1 MKATGIVRR
10 VDSLGRVVI
19 PKEIR
24 QTLRIREGCP
34 LEIYTDRDGS
44 VTFRKYSP
52 MGELSDLAQQACDAI
67 RSVTGFPA
75 AVADPD
81 RILAVSG
88 PSRQAL
94 MDRPCSH
101 GLEQLMERRSFY
113 ARRGGTAVF
122 PASPTDSPEICQAQ
136 PILCQGDLIGCVML
150 LGDCAPG
157 CDDAHQLLLGA
168 MADFLGRQL
177 EP

>member
-52 MGELSDLAQQACDAI
+52 MGELSELARQACDAI
-67 RSVTGFPA
+67 RSSTGCGTA
-75 AVADPD
+75 IADPD
-81 RILAVSG
+81 RILAASG
-88 PSRQAL
+88 PFRQAL
-94 MDRPCSH
+94 ADRPCSH
-101 GLEQLMERRSFY
+101 GLEQLMEQRSFY
-113 ARRGGTAVF
+113 ARHGGPAIF

-150 LGDCAPG
+150 LGDCAPDCG
-157 CDDAHQLLLGA
+157 EAHRLLLQA
-168 MADFLGRQL
+168 IADFLGRQM

>member
-10 VDSLGRVVI
+10 VDGLGRVVI

-52 MGELSDLAQQACDAI
+52 MGELSELAQQACDAI
-67 RSVTGFPA
+67 RSGTGCPA
-75 AVADPD
+75 AIADPD

-88 PSRQAL
+88 PFRQAL
-94 MDRPCSH
+94 ADRPCSQ
-101 GLEQLMERRSFY
+101 GLEQLMKQRSSY
-113 ARRGGTAVF
+113 SHREGPAIF
-122 PASPTDSPEICQAQ
+122 PASLTESPEICQAQ
-136 PILCQGDLIGCVML
+136 PILCQGDLIGCVMT
-150 LGDCAPG
+150 LGNPAGAAQD
-157 CDDAHQLLLGA
+157 HLLLLRT
-168 MADFLGRQL
+168 MADFLGRQM

>member
-52 MGELSDLAQQACDAI
+52 MGELSALAQQACDAI
-67 RSVTGFPA
+67 RANTGCPA
-75 AVADPD
+75 AIADPD
-81 RILAVSG
+81 RILAASG

-113 ARRGGTAVF
+113 ARRGGPAIY

-136 PILCQGDLIGCVML
+136 PILCQGDLIGCLMT
-150 LGDCAPG
+150 LGTPADSGP
-157 CDDAHQLLLGA
+157 DQQLLLGA